1 MLYMLLTAGS
11 GFKIELLLPSPSGGE
26 RSKQYKGESMMNWQT
41 SYQSRMTT
49 PDEAVKAI
57 KSGDRIFLTGN
68 ASVPMLLLA
77 ALVKRAPELK
87 NVEICHPLAICPSD
101 YVSPEM
107 EGHLRVNSMF
117 ISANVRK
124 AVNEGRA
131 DFTPVMLSE
140 FPLLFKNG
148 HLPLDVA
155 FIHVSPPDHHGFC
168 SMGAES
174 GLTISAAEVAKTV
187 IAQVNEQMPRTLGD
201 TLMHVDRMH
210 HIVQVNCPLT
220 EMAMSDDIDVDVVER
235 IAAHIA
241 GLVPDGA
248 TMQLGI
254 GAIPNAV
261 LKYLLNKKDLGIH
274 SELISDGVIDLVE
287 AGVLTNARK
296 SLHPGK
302 IVAGFLL
309 GTKRLYDW
317 VDNNPLVEL
326 HRTEYVND
334 PFVIAQND
342 RMVAINSAIE
352 VDLTGQV
359 CADSIGPKMYSS
371 VGGQLDFIYGASR
384 SKGGVPI
391 IAMPSSA
398 ELRDGTVIS
407 KIVPMLKQGAGVV
420 TSRNHV
426 HFVVT
431 EFGVAELYGKTV
443 RQRTQAL
450 IHISDPRFREEITR
464 QARELNYL

>member
-1 MLYMLLTAGS
+1 MATTLLEQQSTSSDFRHPVTTTADAA
-11 GFKIELLLPSPSGGE
+11 I
-26 RSKQYKGESMMNWQT
+26 
-41 SYQSRMTT
+41 
-49 PDEAVKAI
+49 KAI

-68 ASVPMLLLA
+68 ASVPLPLLE
-77 ALVKRAPELK
+77 ALIRQAPELQD
-87 NVEICHPLAICPSD
+87 VEICHPLTICPDD
-101 YVSPEM
+101 YVAPRM
-107 EGHLRVNSMF
+107 EGHLRINSMF
-117 ISANVRK
+117 ISANVRR
-124 AVNEGRA
+124 AINEGRA

-155 FIHVSPPDHHGFC
+155 LIHVSPPDENGFC

-174 GLTISAAEVAKTV
+174 GLTISAAEVATTV
-187 IAQVNEQMPRTLGD
+187 IALVNAQMPRTLGD
-201 TLMHVDRMH
+201 TAIHINRMDYLVPSDMPLFEFAMGEDLDH
-210 HIVQVNCPLT
+210 EVVQN
-220 EMAMSDDIDVDVVER
+220 

-241 GLVPDGA
+241 ELIPDGA

-261 LKYLLNKKDLGIH
+261 LKFLFEKKDLGIH

-287 AGVLTNARK
+287 AGVLNGARK

-302 IVAGFLL
+302 IVCGFLL
-309 GTKRLYDW
+309 GTRRLYEW

-334 PFVIAQND
+334 PFTVARND

-359 CADSIGPKMYSS
+359 CADSIGPKMHSS

-384 SKGGVPI
+384 SNGGVPI
-391 IAMPSSA
+391 IALPSTA
-398 ELRDGTVIS
+398 KLRDGTLIS
-407 KIVPMLKQGAGVV
+407 RIVPLLKPGAGVV

-426 HFVVT
+426 HYIIT
-431 EFGVAELYGKTV
+431 EYGTAALYGKTV
-443 RQRTQAL
+443 RQRARALINVAHPQFRPEMTEQAQAL
-450 IHISDPRFREEITR
+450 H
-464 QARELNYL
+464 YL